1 MIMFSEIEIWS
12 ISEIR
17 HFEFSAIIENA
28 PKVCHSS
35 VFRLYDLMNLSLIHI

>member
-28 PKVCHSS
+28 QGVP
-35 VFRLYDLMNLSLIHI
+35 LIGFSTL